1 MSLMLD
7 NIVGQTASLFH
18 PNAPPGDP
26 LLFSNPA
33 LDPWADFTNSQVDP
47 VFPEA
52 TMTANRRAPK
62 GPSGT
67 DPVFSSSDL
76 AVNPAFDKA
85 ATKAD
90 KAARTAGVNPYRPGT
105 ILDLARSQFGVPYIF
120 GALDPKGGP
129 TGALDCSG
137 LTKYVFGRLGVD
149 LPHSSTQQAA
159 MFAHVDKA
167 HLQPG
172 DLVFFSY
179 GRLGSGVVDHVAIY
193 AGGNRNIA
201 ATSPSDPLGYRTMDW
216 SHFMWG
222 GHVPGTTGG
231 TMNPSST
238 PASGS
243 GGQQQGSAGTQ
254 PSALPL
260 LAPAIAYGTQPN
272 LAQVAQKVKIP

>member
-1 MSLMLD
+1 MSLLD
-7 NIVGQTASLFH
+7 DIVGSSASTFH

-26 LLFSNPA
+26 LLFDGPTM
-33 LDPWADFTNSQVDP
+33 DPWQDFTNSNVDP

-52 TMTANRRAPK
+52 TATANRRAPQ
-62 GPSGT
+62 GPSG
-67 DPVFSSSDL
+67 PQQIFSASDL
-76 AVNPAFDKA
+76 TANPAFDKA
-85 ATKAD
+85 AGKAD
-90 KAARTAGVNPYRPGT
+90 KAARAVGVNPFRPNS
-105 ILDLARSQFGVPYIF
+105 ILDLARSQFGLPYVF

-137 LTKYVFGRLGVD
+137 LTKWVFGRLGVD

-193 AGGNRNIA
+193 VGGNRAIA
-201 ATSPSDPLGYRTMDW
+201 ASSPSEPLGYRTMDW

-231 TMNPSST
+231 SMTT
-238 PASGS
+238 RGGS
-243 GGQQQGSAGTQ
+243 GGQQQGGAVGS
-254 PSALPL
+254 PSAPPL

-272 LAQVAQKVKIP
+272 LAQVAMKVGI